1 MIIFIINIFFIL
13 VLGLCMV
20 SILNIN
26 KYNNNSKLIILE
38 NLEDINNKRILDP
51 ILFNIDMKLKI
62 DDNIIYNYPK
72 KFYENNDELIRLE
85 DFQKNDN
92 INIVNNKNFIEDF
105 KLKNYSDKL
114 YSYFSNYLSFNK
126 NYNCSLVQTNIDI
139 QFNKNNLLLISNL
152 FGDLDILLI
161 NPKHKELVDK
171 LEINK
176 DFNEYKKISII
187 TKLKKGDTLY
197 IPTNWYYIIL
207 VNKLSF
213 ILNISSDT
221 YLTYLYNIYK

>member
-1 MIIFIINIFFIL
+1 MIIFILNIFFIL

-38 NLEDINNKRILDP
+38 NLEDISNKRVLDP
-51 ILFNIDMKLKI
+51 LLFKVDMNLEIDN
-62 DDNIIYNYPK
+62 NIIYEYPR
-72 KFYENNDELIRLE
+72 KFYESNNELIRLE
-85 DFQKNDN
+85 DFQNNNN
-92 INIVNNKNFIEDF
+92 INILNNKNFIEDF
-105 KLKNYSDKL
+105 KLKDYSDKL

-126 NYNCSLVQTNIDI
+126 NFNCSLIQKNMDI
-139 QFNKNNLLLISNL
+139 QFNKNNLLLLTNL
-152 FGDLDILLI
+152 FGNIDILLI
-161 NPKHKELVDK
+161 NPKHKDLIDK
-171 LEINK
+171 LDSDK

>member
-51 ILFNIDMKLKI
+51 ILFNIDMKLEI
-62 DDNIIYNYPK
+62 DDNIIYDYPR
-72 KFYENNDELIRLE
+72 KFYKNDNELIRLE

-105 KLKNYSDKL
+105 KLKDYSDNL
-114 YSYFSNYLSFNK
+114 FNYFSNYLSFNK
-126 NYNCSLVQTNIDI
+126 NYNCSLIQKNLNI

-152 FGDLDILLI
+152 FGDIDILLI
-161 NPKHKELVDK
+161 NPKHKELIEK
-171 LEINK
+171 LESNK

>member
-51 ILFNIDMKLKI
+51 ILFNIDMKLEI
-62 DDNIIYNYPK
+62 DDNIIYDYPR
-72 KFYENNDELIRLE
+72 KFYKNDNELIRLE

-105 KLKNYSDKL
+105 KLKDYSDKL
-114 YSYFSNYLSFNK
+114 FNYFSNYLSFNK
-126 NYNCSLVQTNIDI
+126 NYNCSLIQKNLNI

-152 FGDLDILLI
+152 FGDIDILLI
-161 NPKHKELVDK
+161 NPKHKELIEK
-171 LEINK
+171 LESNK